1 MNKQAVYFVETK
13 EGERLYKLDTFW
25 SKGGINDGAKVHND
39 SEYDQERFFNSLC
52 SGFKP
57 FTYNNFGTRDE
68 KEKKEDLEKLE
79 KVRERYTNSKYG
91 YQIVMSDQKINYIEN
106 QELSNP
112 VYLRLIQEINDDFI
126 VQSVEFTPYDRDT
139 KIDRI
144 LND

>member
-13 EGERLYKLDTFW
+13 EGEKLYKLDTFW
-25 SKGGINDGAKVHND
+25 SKGDINDGVKVHND
-39 SEYDQERFFNSLC
+39 SEDDQQRFFSSLC

-57 FTYNNFGTRDE
+57 WDR
-68 KEKKEDLEKLE
+68 KEDLERLE
-79 KVRERYTNSKYG
+79 KVRKMYTNSKYG
-91 YQIVMSDQKINYIEN
+91 YQIVMSDEKINYIEK

-112 VYLRLIQEINDDFI
+112 FYLRLIQEINDDFT

-139 KIDRI
+139 KIEQI

>member
-25 SKGGINDGAKVHND
+25 SKGDINDGVKVHND
-39 SEYDQERFFNSLC
+39 SEYDQERFFGSLC

-57 FTYNNFGTRDE
+57 WDR
-68 KEKKEDLEKLE
+68 KEDLEKLE

-112 VYLRLIQEINDDFI
+112 VYLRLIQEINDDFT
-126 VQSVEFTPYDRDT
+126 VKSVEFTPYDRDT
-139 KIDRI
+139 KIDQI
-144 LND
+144 LNED

>member
-39 SEYDQERFFNSLC
+39 SEYDQERFFKSLC

-57 FTYNNFGTRDE
+57 WDR
-68 KEKKEDLEKLE
+68 KEDLEKLE
-79 KVRERYTNSKYG
+79 KIKERYTNSKYG
-91 YQIVMSDQKINYIEN
+91 YQIVMSEQKINYIEN

-112 VYLRLIQEINDDFI
+112 VYLRLIQEINDDFT
-126 VQSVEFTPYDRDT
+126 VKSVEFTPYDRDT
-139 KIDRI
+139 KIDQI
-144 LND
+144 LNED

>member
-25 SKGGINDGAKVHND
+25 SKGDINDGVKVHND
-39 SEYDQERFFNSLC
+39 SEYDQERFFGSLC

-57 FTYNNFGTRDE
+57 WDR
-68 KEKKEDLEKLE
+68 KEDLEKLE

-91 YQIVMSDQKINYIEN
+91 YQTVMSDQKINYIEN

-112 VYLRLIQEINDDFI
+112 VYLRLIQEINDDFT

-139 KIDRI
+139 KIDQI

>member
-25 SKGGINDGAKVHND
+25 SKGDINDGVKVHND
-39 SEYDQERFFNSLC
+39 SEYDQERFFTSLC
-52 SGFKP
+52 SGFRFLLLQKP
-57 FTYNNFGTRDE
+57 WDR
-68 KEKKEDLEKLE
+68 KEDVEKLQ

-91 YQIVMSDQKINYIEN
+91 YQIVMSDENINYIEK

-112 VYLRLIQEINDDFI
+112 VYLRLILEINDDFI

-139 KIDRI
+139 KIDQI

>member
-25 SKGGINDGAKVHND
+25 SKGDINDGVKVHND
-39 SEYDQERFFNSLC
+39 SEYDQERFFGSLC

-57 FTYNNFGTRDE
+57 WDR
-68 KEKKEDLEKLE
+68 KEDLEKLE

-91 YQIVMSDQKINYIEN
+91 YQIVMSEQKINYIEN

-112 VYLRLIQEINDDFI
+112 VYLRLIQEVNDDFT

-139 KIDRI
+139 KIDQI

>member
-25 SKGGINDGAKVHND
+25 SKGDINDGVKVHND
-39 SEYDQERFFNSLC
+39 SEYDQERFFDSLC

-57 FTYNNFGTRDE
+57 WDR
-68 KEKKEDLEKLE
+68 KEDVEKLE
-79 KVRERYTNSKYG
+79 KIKERYTNSKYG
-91 YQIVMSDQKINYIEN
+91 YQIVMSDEKINYIEK

-112 VYLRLIQEINDDFI
+112 VYLRLIQKINDDFT
-126 VQSVEFTPYDRDT
+126 VPVEFTPYDRDT
-139 KIDRI
+139 KIDQI

>member
-1 MNKQAVYFVETK
+1 MNKQVVYFVETK

-25 SKGGINDGAKVHND
+25 SKGDINDGVKVHND
-39 SEYDQERFFNSLC
+39 SDYDQERFFGSLC

-57 FTYNNFGTRDE
+57 WDR
-68 KEKKEDLEKLE
+68 KEDLEKLE
-79 KVRERYTNSKYG
+79 KMRERYTNSKYG
-91 YQIVMSDQKINYIEN
+91 YQIVMSEQKINYIEN

-112 VYLRLIQEINDDFI
+112 VYLRLIQEINDDFT

-139 KIDRI
+139 KIDQI

>member
-25 SKGGINDGAKVHND
+25 SKGDINDGVKVHND
-39 SEYDQERFFNSLC
+39 SEYDQERFFKSLC

-57 FTYNNFGTRDE
+57 WD
-68 KEKKEDLEKLE
+68 KKEDLEKLE
-79 KVRERYTNSKYG
+79 KLRERYTNSKYG
-91 YQIVMSDQKINYIEN
+91 YQTVMSDQKINYIEN

-112 VYLRLIQEINDDFI
+112 VYLRLIQEINDDFT
-126 VQSVEFTPYDRDT
+126 VKSVEFTPYDRDT
-139 KIDRI
+139 KIDQI

>member
-1 MNKQAVYFVETK
+1 MKKQAVYFVETK

-25 SKGGINDGAKVHND
+25 SKGDINDGVKVHND
-39 SEYDQERFFNSLC
+39 SEYDQERFFDSLC

-57 FTYNNFGTRDE
+57 WDR
-68 KEKKEDLEKLE
+68 KEDVEKLN

-91 YQIVMSDQKINYIEN
+91 YQIVMSDEKINYIDK

-112 VYLRLIQEINDDFI
+112 VYLRLIQEINDDFT

-139 KIDRI
+139 KIDQI
-144 LND
+144 LNED

>member
-25 SKGGINDGAKVHND
+25 SKGDINDGVKVHND
-39 SEYDQERFFNSLC
+39 SEYDQERFFGSLC

-57 FTYNNFGTRDE
+57 WDR
-68 KEKKEDLEKLE
+68 KEDLEKLE

-91 YQIVMSDQKINYIEN
+91 YQTVMSDQKINYIEN

-112 VYLRLIQEINDDFI
+112 VYLRLIQEVNDDFK

-139 KIDRI
+139 KIDQI
-144 LND
+144 LNED

>member
-25 SKGGINDGAKVHND
+25 SKGDINDGVKVHND
-39 SEYDQERFFNSLC
+39 SEYDQERFFGSLC

-57 FTYNNFGTRDE
+57 WDR
-68 KEKKEDLEKLE
+68 KEDLEKLE

-91 YQIVMSDQKINYIEN
+91 YQIVMSEQKINYIEN

-112 VYLRLIQEINDDFI
+112 VYLRLIQEVNDDFT

-139 KIDRI
+139 KIDQI
-144 LND
+144 LNED

>member
-39 SEYDQERFFNSLC
+39 SEYDQERFFGSLC

-57 FTYNNFGTRDE
+57 WDR
-68 KEKKEDLEKLE
+68 KEDLEKLE

-112 VYLRLIQEINDDFI
+112 VYLKLIQEINDDFL

-139 KIDRI
+139 KIDQI

>member
-25 SKGGINDGAKVHND
+25 SKGDINDGVKVHND
-39 SEYDQERFFNSLC
+39 SEYDQERFFGSLC

-57 FTYNNFGTRDE
+57 WDR
-68 KEKKEDLEKLE
+68 KEDLEKLE

-112 VYLRLIQEINDDFI
+112 VYLRLIQEINDDFT

-139 KIDRI
+139 KIDQI
-144 LND
+144 LNED

>member
-25 SKGGINDGAKVHND
+25 SKGDINDGVKVHND
-39 SEYDQERFFNSLC
+39 SEYDQERFFKSLC

-57 FTYNNFGTRDE
+57 WDR
-68 KEKKEDLEKLE
+68 KEDLEKLE
-79 KVRERYTNSKYG
+79 KMRERYTNSKYG
-91 YQIVMSDQKINYIEN
+91 YQIVMSEQKINYIEN

-112 VYLRLIQEINDDFI
+112 VYLRLIQEINNDFT

-139 KIDRI
+139 KIDQI
-144 LND
+144 LNED

>member
-25 SKGGINDGAKVHND
+25 SKGDINDGVKVHND
-39 SEYDQERFFNSLC
+39 SEYDQERFFGSLC

-57 FTYNNFGTRDE
+57 WDR
-68 KEKKEDLEKLE
+68 KEDLEKLE

-91 YQIVMSDQKINYIEN
+91 YQIVMSEQKINYIEN

-112 VYLRLIQEINDDFI
+112 VYLRLIQEINDDFT

-139 KIDRI
+139 KIDQI

>member
-1 MNKQAVYFVETK
+1 MNKKVVYFVETK

-25 SKGGINDGAKVHND
+25 SKGDINDGVKVHND
-39 SEYDQERFFNSLC
+39 SDYDQERFFGSLC

-57 FTYNNFGTRDE
+57 WDR
-68 KEKKEDLEKLE
+68 KEDLEKLE
-79 KVRERYTNSKYG
+79 KMRERYTNSKYG
-91 YQIVMSDQKINYIEN
+91 YQIVMSEQKINYIEN

-112 VYLRLIQEINDDFI
+112 VYLRLIQEINDDFT

-139 KIDRI
+139 KIDQI

>member
-25 SKGGINDGAKVHND
+25 SKGDINDGVKVHND
-39 SEYDQERFFNSLC
+39 SEDDQKRFFSSLC

-57 FTYNNFGTRDE
+57 WDR
-68 KEKKEDLEKLE
+68 KEDVEKLN

-91 YQIVMSDQKINYIEN
+91 YQIVMSDEKINYIEK

-112 VYLRLIQEINDDFI
+112 VYLRLIQEINDDFT

-139 KIDRI
+139 KIDQI
-144 LND
+144 LNED

>member
-25 SKGGINDGAKVHND
+25 SKGDINDGVKVHND
-39 SEYDQERFFNSLC
+39 SEYDQERFFGSLC

-57 FTYNNFGTRDE
+57 WDR
-68 KEKKEDLEKLE
+68 KEDLEKLE

-91 YQIVMSDQKINYIEN
+91 YQTVMSDQKINYIEN

-112 VYLRLIQEINDDFI
+112 VYLRLIQEVNDDFT

-139 KIDRI
+139 KIDQI
-144 LND
+144 LNED

>member
-39 SEYDQERFFNSLC
+39 SEYDQERFFGSLC

-57 FTYNNFGTRDE
+57 WD
-68 KEKKEDLEKLE
+68 KKEDLEKLE
-79 KVRERYTNSKYG
+79 KLRERYTNSKYG
-91 YQIVMSDQKINYIEN
+91 YQTVMSDQKINYIEN

-112 VYLRLIQEINDDFI
+112 VYLRLIQEINDDFT
-126 VQSVEFTPYDRDT
+126 VKSVEFTPYDRDT
-139 KIDRI
+139 KIDQI

>member
-25 SKGGINDGAKVHND
+25 SKGDINDGAKVHND
-39 SEYDQERFFNSLC
+39 SEYDQERFFGSLC

-57 FTYNNFGTRDE
+57 WDR
-68 KEKKEDLEKLE
+68 KEDLEKLE

-91 YQIVMSDQKINYIEN
+91 YQIVMSEQKINYIEN

-112 VYLRLIQEINDDFI
+112 VYLRLIQEINDDFT

-139 KIDRI
+139 KIDQI
-144 LND
+144 LNED

>member
-25 SKGGINDGAKVHND
+25 SKGDINDGVKVHND
-39 SEYDQERFFNSLC
+39 SEYDQERFFGSLC

-57 FTYNNFGTRDE
+57 WDR
-68 KEKKEDLEKLE
+68 KEDLEKLE

-91 YQIVMSDQKINYIEN
+91 YQIVMSDQKINYIEK
-106 QELSNP
+106 QELSSP
-112 VYLRLIQEINDDFI
+112 VYLRLIQEINDDFT
-126 VQSVEFTPYDRDT
+126 VKSVEFTPYDRDT
-139 KIDRI
+139 KIDQI

>member
-25 SKGGINDGAKVHND
+25 SKGDINDGVKVHND
-39 SEYDQERFFNSLC
+39 SEYDQERFFSSLC

-57 FTYNNFGTRDE
+57 WKKFLDR
-68 KEKKEDLEKLE
+68 KEDVEKLQ
-79 KVRERYTNSKYG
+79 KVKERYTNSKYG
-91 YQIVMSDQKINYIEN
+91 YQIVMSEKKINYIEN

-112 VYLRLIQEINDDFI
+112 VYLRLIQEINDDFT

-139 KIDRI
+139 KIDLI
-144 LND
+144 LNED